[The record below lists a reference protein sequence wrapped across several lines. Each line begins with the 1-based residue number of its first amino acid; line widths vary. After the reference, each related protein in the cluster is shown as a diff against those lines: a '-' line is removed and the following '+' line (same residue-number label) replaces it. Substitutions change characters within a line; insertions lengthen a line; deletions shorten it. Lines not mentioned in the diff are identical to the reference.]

1 MEKKTTEEFFLDKEE
16 LKKIIVKD
24 MIKKG
29 HISED
34 IDIKD
39 IIISEVTKT
48 ESEPAAD
55 LREAMYYDA
64 FKGIRIRVEY

>member
-1 MEKKTTEEFFLDKEE
+1 MDKKTTEEFFLYKEE
-16 LKKIIVKD
+16 LKKLIVKD

-48 ESEPAAD
+48 ESELGAD
-55 LREAMYYDA
+55 IHDAHYYEV
-64 FKGIRIRVEY
+64 FTGVKIKVSY